1 MSSLLL
7 PSTWQWTR
15 QPAACR
21 RAWSVA
27 TSLQRTIRTHRAST
41 KLVDRQSSVP
51 AAEVPKVKLSA
62 GNAQESY
69 LETRK
74 SSFAALGLDSRFVK
88 ALQTAFSK
96 VVEPTGVQERL
107 IPEVLGD
114 KDILLKDITGSGK
127 SFGLILGLL
136 NKPRKVLHVAG
147 GKKRA
152 VTTLFVVPHRDLAFQ
167 LLHWIERLTSVMR
180 PSPPLRSIVQVLV
193 RGSDAAGAS
202 RAERI
207 AELKK
212 TPPHILICTPQALK
226 EVYEED
232 KTALKLDTLST
243 VVVDEVD
250 YLVDIDDKNRR
261 KIKHPGPTRE
271 MLDVIYARRKELC
284 ENQYDPSEDEE
295 GQYES
300 VAEWRNEKEREEEIP
315 QLILSSATLK
325 VHFKNFLFTESGW
338 LNSYNLVKI
347 SGDKKSGA
355 GRIMHSILVTTEN
368 GVKNIEGAVQI
379 AREEEEIRGMEAEE
393 EEAEEDEAGNEY
405 FNAKYRKTPSPFD
418 PSGMEAIATAFALDV
433 PSIALLV
440 IPSSAPVHRAV
451 HELRELGVN
460 AEILDLLV
468 GKKGQAYLMS
478 GDVEKIR
485 ANPRLLVATV
495 ATTRGV
501 DLPELSHVF
510 MLGMG
515 DGGRDGYVHVAGRVG
530 RFGRAGKVISVVS
543 DQNEAVRMNRLLATI
558 GEQPVLFQHFD

>member
-1 MSSLLL
+1 MAMDATASSMPSRVECSNL
-7 PSTWQWTR
+7 PTTNNSHA
-15 QPAACR
+15 P
-21 RAWSVA
+21 
-27 TSLQRTIRTHRAST
+27 
-41 KLVDRQSSVP
+41 QSSVP

-74 SSFAALGLDSRFVK
+74 SSFAALGLDSKFVK
-88 ALQTAFSK
+88 ALQTAFPK

-107 IPEVLGD
+107 IPEVWGD

-147 GKKRA
+147 GKKRV
-152 VTTLFVVPHRDLAFQ
+152 VTTLFMVPHRDLAFQ

-180 PSPPLRSIVQVLV
+180 PSPPLPSIVQVLV

-300 VAEWRNEKEREEEIP
+300 AAEWRNGKEREEEIP

-460 AEILDLLV
+460 AESLDLLV